1 MRKMRNKNRKPR
13 SQQTNPAPKRR
24 KTGPETFT
32 RTCLSW
38 ISQGVEQEELT
49 PSIGEKR
56 KDTQKP
62 APPPS
67 KRIKMTLDNIRNFLT
82 NQETA
87 PHIKLLHHP
96 TNQPT
101 PDESPCSEQLANPQP
116 NATVMPPNAPSH
128 QDKQDQE
135 YNMQQLPH
143 TGLLVLTETKEQEDL
158 LMHAPSQ
165 DYADV
170 HQPECNEVWENMLQL
185 WREIDGLVQLK
196 IAHPKEDPPI
206 EYQLDGKPLAR
217 IQAELT
223 KL

>member
-1 MRKMRNKNRKPR
+1 
-13 SQQTNPAPKRR
+13 
-24 KTGPETFT
+24 
-32 RTCLSW
+32 
-38 ISQGVEQEELT
+38 
-49 PSIGEKR
+49 
-56 KDTQKP
+56 
-62 APPPS
+62 
-67 KRIKMTLDNIRNFLT
+67 
-82 NQETA
+82 
-87 PHIKLLHHP
+87 
-96 TNQPT
+96 
-101 PDESPCSEQLANPQP
+101 
-116 NATVMPPNAPSH
+116 
-128 QDKQDQE
+128 
-135 YNMQQLPH
+135 MQQLPH

-185 WREIDGLVQLK
+185 WSEIDGLVQLK